1 MYQNKNYTHNMLH
14 YRTTHKPITLY
25 DQSDL
30 NMCKMKMFVNT
41 LAKTK
46 DSFWNIWE
54 SHINLYNR
62 KESVLCIEVT
72 KIGEKLL
79 QSVSWILAEFYFNR
93 GLQRLYTGTCI
104 ILQKTINGFLC
115 LLIVFL
121 NSKTYQLILKDVI
134 KLNRNLRQLIEIKL
148 LLVIRTK
155 WYWLKSIYL
164 IKAVFNLSSQQTVI
178 NDNRSS

>member
-1 MYQNKNYTHNMLH
+1 MNNLWNLLRCYSNKDHHLFDN
-14 YRTTHKPITLY
+14 
-25 DQSDL
+25 
-30 NMCKMKMFVNT
+30 
-41 LAKTK
+41 
-46 DSFWNIWE
+46 SFT
-54 SHINLYNR
+54 
-62 KESVLCIEVT
+62 V
-72 KIGEKLL
+72 

-121 NSKTYQLILKDVI
+121 KSKTYQLILKDVI
-134 KLNRNLRQLIEIKL
+134 KLNRNLRLLIEIKL
-148 LLVIRTK
+148 LLAIRTE